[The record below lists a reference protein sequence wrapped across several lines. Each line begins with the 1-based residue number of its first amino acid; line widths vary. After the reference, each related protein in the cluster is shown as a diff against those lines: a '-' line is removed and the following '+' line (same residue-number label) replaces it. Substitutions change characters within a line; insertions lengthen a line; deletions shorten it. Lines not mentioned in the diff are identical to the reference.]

1 MSNENMNITRL
12 ERETKD
18 IGTKLSLMFFHY
30 YQIEDTKRKSEIFSE
45 ILSLVF
51 KLLMKGLKIRPDL
64 EKE

>member
-1 MSNENMNITRL
+1 MNNENMNITRL

-18 IGTKLSLMFFHY
+18 IGTKLSQMFFHY
-30 YQIEDTKRKSEIFSE
+30 YHIVDQKRKREIFSE
-45 ILSLVF
+45 ILSYVF